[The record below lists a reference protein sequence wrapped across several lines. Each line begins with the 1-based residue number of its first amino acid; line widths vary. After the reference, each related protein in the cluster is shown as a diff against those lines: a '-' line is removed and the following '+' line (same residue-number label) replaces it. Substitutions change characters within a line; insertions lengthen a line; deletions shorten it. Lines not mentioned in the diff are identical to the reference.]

1 MKIAVVISICLLWFP
16 VFSQHAV
23 KQDTV
28 KRESRIQSAADDNKV
43 KFSAIT
49 PPLQPIPGAP
59 APFYTFYWEF
69 GDGAYSKEASPEHV
83 YKKAGDHTVQLWTT
97 NNYDNGKPPP
107 SRPQKVPV
115 KKITFNDNQP
125 VQQVLPDGFDLK
137 NNREP
142 VPEEEMVVIASYQ
155 NDTDYP
161 AHGKLYLFFNDV
173 KYKADNFQLMEVR
186 THHGEKEVQD
196 LPGVAA
202 RIAATDPGAV
212 WASSNIALLPEG
224 DRQFND
230 GSLLQTSLALEA
242 ARATY
247 RAVHVL
253 EFNDMGARERRNVFY
268 SLRTTPEMLKDTSG
282 IITVK
287 GIYVP
292 DRGADN
298 HKSKTLEMEIVTS
311 HDPNKMSVSDT
322 RLNYRFYKNKNIDF
336 KIRFQN
342 NGEGPARSIKLQ
354 VSVPE
359 AYDPRALEVKDMYPV
374 CPICPDK
381 QSTIS
386 CLDTTVS
393 KNQIL
398 FHFKNIY
405 LPGSNQKEGVD
416 YDSTKGFVKYTLRFR
431 ESIPK
436 SKTHSRTAIIFDKND
451 PILTN
456 RATTRFKPGLSI
468 GAKAGYLYYPT
479 LNNHSKSGFAGITL
493 SPFKSQHGY
502 LQAELMVGIHTYSDS
517 LYRADTVSV
526 ANGMANVFE
535 VSQRNKFTSVE
546 LYVVPVSYR
555 YNINAF
561 VGVGAGVQCSV
572 SLSDKVKE
580 EALHENY
587 FVRQKENFKEPR
599 PDLNFNSTEEKTTSF
614 ANLRPAVFAD
624 ITLGAARIGPTA
636 GVRYAYYFTDP
647 REQWQ
652 FYVLWKF

>member
-1 MKIAVVISICLLWFP
+1 MKIIVVISVCLLSLP
-16 VFSQHAV
+16 VLSQHTV
-23 KQDTV
+23 KQDTI
-28 KRESRIQSAADDNKV
+28 KRESRIQPVGDDNKV
-43 KFSAIT
+43 KFSAVT

-83 YKKAGDHTVQLWTT
+83 YKKTGDHTVQLWTT

-115 KKITFNDNQP
+115 KKITFNDTHPLQP
-125 VQQVLPDGFDLK
+125 LLPDGFDLK

-142 VPEEEMVVIASYQ
+142 VPGEEMVVIASYQ
-155 NDTDYP
+155 NDTDN
-161 AHGKLYLFFNDV
+161 AAQGKLYLFFNDV
-173 KYKADNFQLMEVR
+173 KYKADNFQLLEVR

-196 LPGVAA
+196 LPGVASHVA
-202 RIAATDPGAV
+202 VSDPDAM
-212 WASSNIALLPEG
+212 WASSRITVLPDA
-224 DRQFND
+224 DRKSD
-230 GSLLQTSLALEA
+230 EASLLQLSLELEA
-242 ARATY
+242 ARAQY

-253 EFNDMGARERRNVFY
+253 EFNDMGARESRNVFY
-268 SLRTTPEMLKDTSG
+268 SLQTTPEMLKDTSG
-282 IITVK
+282 VITVK

-322 RLNYRFYKNKNIDF
+322 RLNYRFYKNKNVDF

-342 NGEGPARSIKLQ
+342 NGEGPARSIKLE
-354 VSVPE
+354 VKVPE
-359 AYDPRALEVKDMYPV
+359 AYDPHSLEVKDMYPV

-386 CLDTTVS
+386 CLDTTFS

-405 LPGSNQKEGVD
+405 LPGSNQKEEVD

-436 SKTHSRTAIIFDKND
+436 SKTQSRTAIIFDKND

-468 GAKAGYLYYPT
+468 GAKAGYMYLPA
-479 LNNHSKSGFAGITL
+479 LNSNSKSGFLGVTL

-517 LYRADTVSV
+517 LYRVDTVSV
-526 ANGMANVFE
+526 DNGVASVFD
-535 VSQRNKFTSVE
+535 VSQRNKFTRVQ
-546 LYVVPVSYR
+546 LHVVPVSYR
-555 YNINAF
+555 YTINSF
-561 VGVGAGVQCSV
+561 IGVGAGVQFSV
-572 SLSDKVKE
+572 DLSEKKNE

-587 FVRQKENFKEPR
+587 FVSQKGNFREPR
-599 PDLNFNSTEEKTTSF
+599 RDLNFNSAEEKSTSF
-614 ANLRPAVFAD
+614 TNLRPALFAD
-624 ITLGAARIGPTA
+624 ITLGAARVGPTA
-636 GVRYAYYFTDP
+636 GVRYAYYFTTP

>member
-1 MKIAVVISICLLWFP
+1 MRITVVISICLLSFSA
-16 VFSQHAV
+16 FSQQTV

-28 KRESRIQSAADDNKV
+28 KRESRIQPTGDDNKV

-59 APFYTFYWEF
+59 AAFYTFYWEF
-69 GDGAYSKEASPEHV
+69 GDGTYSKETSPEHV
-83 YKKAGDHTVQLWTT
+83 YKKTGDHTVRLWTT

-115 KKITFNDNQP
+115 KKITFNDAAP
-125 VQQVLPDGFDLK
+125 VQPLLPDGFDLK
-137 NNREP
+137 SNREP
-142 VPEEEMVVIASYQ
+142 VPGEEMVVIVSYQ

-161 AHGKLYLFFNDV
+161 TSGKLYLFSNEK
-173 KYKADNFQLMEVR
+173 KYKANNFQLTDVR
-186 THHGEKEVQD
+186 THYGEKEVPD
-196 LPGVAA
+196 VERVASRIGVG
-202 RIAATDPGAV
+202 DPDAL
-212 WASSNIALLPEG
+212 WASRKKILLPRGERKT
-224 DRQFND
+224 DE
-230 GSLLQTSLALEA
+230 GSLLQLSQALEA
-242 ARATY
+242 ARTEY
-247 RAVHVL
+247 RNVHVL
-253 EFNDMGARERRNVFY
+253 EFNDMEARSSRNIFY
-268 SLRTTPEMLKDTSG
+268 SLTTTPEMLKDTSA

-292 DRGADN
+292 DRGVDN

-322 RLNYRFYKNKNIDF
+322 RLNYRFYKNKNVDF

-342 NGEGPARSIKLQ
+342 NGEGPAHSIKLE
-354 VSVPE
+354 VSVPD
-359 AYDPRALEVKDMYPV
+359 AYDPYALQVTDMYPV

-381 QSTIS
+381 QATIS
-386 CLDTTVS
+386 CLDTTLR
-393 KNQIL
+393 KNQIV

-431 ESIPK
+431 ESIAK
-436 SKTHSRTAIIFDKND
+436 RKTQSRTAIIFDKNE

-468 GAKAGYLYYPT
+468 GAKAGYLYNPK
-479 LNNHSKSGFAGITL
+479 LNDSKGGFVGATI

-502 LQAELMVGIHTYSDS
+502 FQAELMVGIHTYSDS
-517 LYRADTVSV
+517 LYSADTTRIDNGLMSV
-526 ANGMANVFE
+526 FD
-535 VSQRNKFTSVE
+535 VSQRNKFTQVE
-546 LYVVPVSYR
+546 LYAVPVSYR
-555 YNINAF
+555 YTINSF
-561 VGVGAGVQCSV
+561 IGFGAGVQFSV
-572 SLSDKVKE
+572 NLSEKKKE

-587 FVRQKENFKEPR
+587 IMREKGNVREPR
-599 PDLNFNSTEEKTTSF
+599 PELNFTSTDEKTTSF
-614 ANLRPAVFAD
+614 TNLRPAMFAD
-624 ITLGAARIGPTA
+624 VTLGAARLGPTA
-636 GVRYAYYFTDP
+636 GVRYAYYFTAP

>member
-1 MKIAVVISICLLWFP
+1 MRITVVISICLLS
-16 VFSQHAV
+16 FSVLGQHAV

-28 KRESRIQSAADDNKV
+28 KRESRIQPAGDDNKV

-83 YKKAGDHTVQLWTT
+83 YKKTGDYTVRLWTT

-115 KKITFNDNQP
+115 KKITFNDTNP
-125 VQQVLPDGFDLK
+125 VQPVLPDGFDLK
-137 NNREP
+137 SNRAP
-142 VPEEEMVVIASYQ
+142 VPGEEMVVIVRYQ
-155 NDTDYP
+155 NDNDYP
-161 AHGKLYLFFNDV
+161 AHGKLYLFFNER
-173 KYKADNFQLMEVR
+173 KYKADNFQLTEVR
-186 THHGEKEVQD
+186 THHGETEVQD
-196 LPGVAA
+196 VVRVAS
-202 RIAATDPGAV
+202 RMDTNDPGAL
-212 WASSNIALLPEG
+212 WASNKITLLPEA
-224 DRQFND
+224 DKKSD
-230 GSLLQTSLALEA
+230 EGSLLQLSLALEA
-242 ARATY
+242 ARAEY
-247 RAVHVL
+247 RTVHAL
-253 EFNDMGARERRNVFY
+253 EFNDMGARESRNVFY
-268 SLRTTPEMLKDTSG
+268 SLTTTPEMLKDTSA

-342 NGEGPARSIKLQ
+342 NGEGPAHSIKLQ
-354 VSVPE
+354 VAVPE
-359 AYDPRALEVKDMYPV
+359 AYDPHSLQVTDMYPV
-374 CPICPDK
+374 CPVCPDK

-386 CLDTTVS
+386 CLDTTFS
-393 KNQIL
+393 NNQIL

-405 LPGSNQKEGVD
+405 LPGSNQKEEVD

-431 ESIPK
+431 ESIAK
-436 SKTHSRTAIIFDKND
+436 SKTQSRTAIIFDKND

-456 RATTRFKPGLSI
+456 RATTRFKPGLSL
-468 GAKAGYLYYPT
+468 GAKAGYVYYPT
-479 LNNHSKSGFAGITL
+479 LKNSKGGFVGVTL

-502 LQAELMVGIHTYSDS
+502 LQAELMVGIHTHSDS
-517 LYRADTVSV
+517 LYRADTASV
-526 ANGMANVFE
+526 DNGVASVFD
-535 VSQRNKFTSVE
+535 VSQRNKFTSVQ
-546 LYVVPVSYR
+546 LYVVPISYR
-555 YNINAF
+555 YTINSF
-561 VGVGAGVQCSV
+561 IGVGTGVQLSV
-572 SLSDKVKE
+572 NLSEKTKE
-580 EALHENY
+580 EAIHENY
-587 FVRQKENFKEPR
+587 FVRQKENFREPR
-599 PDLNFNSTEEKTTSF
+599 PDLNFNSTEETTASF
-614 ANLRPAVFAD
+614 TNLRPAVFAD
-624 ITLGAARIGPTA
+624 MTLGAARIGPTA
-636 GVRYAYYFTDP
+636 GVRYAYYFTAP

>member
-1 MKIAVVISICLLWFP
+1 MKIIVVISICLLSFS
-16 VFSQHAV
+16 VFGQHAV

-28 KRESRIQSAADDNKV
+28 KRESRIQPAGDDNKV

-59 APFYTFYWEF
+59 AAFYTFYWEF
-69 GDGAYSKEASPEHV
+69 GDGEYSKEASPEHV
-83 YKKAGDHTVQLWTT
+83 YKKTGDHTVRLWTT

-115 KKITFNDNQP
+115 KKITYNDTNP
-125 VQQVLPDGFDLK
+125 VQQALPDGFDLK
-137 NNREP
+137 GNREP
-142 VPEEEMVVIASYQ
+142 VPGEEMVVIVSYQ
-155 NDTDYP
+155 NDTDYL
-161 AHGKLYLFFNDV
+161 AQGKLYLFFNEK
-173 KYKADNFQLMEVR
+173 KYKADNFQLTEVR

-196 LPGVAA
+196 VARVA
-202 RIAATDPGAV
+202 SCIDVSDRDAM
-212 WASSNIALLPEG
+212 WASNKMTLLPEG
-224 DRQFND
+224 NRKSHNE
-230 GSLLQTSLALEA
+230 SLLQLSLALEA
-242 ARATY
+242 ARAEYST
-247 RAVHVL
+247 VHAL
-253 EFNDMGARERRNVFY
+253 EFNDMAARERRNVFY
-268 SLRTTPEMLKDTSG
+268 SLRTTPEMLKDTSA

-342 NGEGPARSIKLQ
+342 NGEGPAHSIKLQ
-354 VSVPE
+354 VAVPE
-359 AYDPRALEVKDMYPV
+359 AYDPRSLQVTDMYPV

-386 CLDTTVS
+386 CLDTTFS
-393 KNQIL
+393 NNQIL

-405 LPGSNQKEGVD
+405 LPGSKQKEEVD

-431 ESIPK
+431 ESIAK
-436 SKTHSRTAIIFDKND
+436 RKTQSRTAIIFDKNE

-456 RATTRFKPGLSI
+456 RATTRFKPGISI
-468 GAKAGYLYYPT
+468 GAKAGYSYTPE
-479 LNNHSKSGFAGITL
+479 LNNSKGGFVGATL

-502 LQAELMVGIHTYSDS
+502 LQAELMVGIHTSSDS

-526 ANGMANVFE
+526 DNGIVNLFD
-535 VSQRNKFTSVE
+535 VSQRNKITRIE

-555 YNINAF
+555 YSINSF
-561 VGVGAGVQCSV
+561 IGVGAGVQFRV
-572 SLSDKVKE
+572 NLSEKVKE

-587 FVRQKENFKEPR
+587 FVRQKENFREPR
-599 PDLNFNSTEEKTTSF
+599 PELNFKSTEEKSTSS

-636 GVRYAYYFTDP
+636 GVRYAYYFTAP

-652 FYVLWKF
+652 FYALWKF

>member
-1 MKIAVVISICLLWFP
+1 MRIAVVISICLLSSP
-16 VFSQHAV
+16 VFGQHTV

-28 KRESRIQSAADDNKV
+28 KRESRIQPAADDNKV

-83 YKKAGDHTVQLWTT
+83 YKKTGDHTVQLWTT

-115 KKITFNDNQP
+115 KKITFNDARP
-125 VQQVLPDGFDLK
+125 VQPLLPDGFDLK

-142 VPEEEMVVIASYQ
+142 VPGEEMVVIASYQ

-161 AHGKLYLFFNDV
+161 THGKLYLFFNEE
-173 KYKADNFQLMEVR
+173 KYKADNFQLLEVR

-196 LPGVAA
+196 MPRVAS
-202 RIAATDPGAV
+202 RITAGDPDAL
-212 WASSNIALLPEG
+212 WASSKITLLPEG
-224 DRQFND
+224 NWKSNE
-230 GSLLQTSLALEA
+230 GSLLQTSLALEV
-242 ARATY
+242 ARAQY
-247 RAVHVL
+247 RAAHVL
-253 EFNDMGARERRNVFY
+253 EFNDMGARESRNVFY

-282 IITVK
+282 TITVK

-292 DRGADN
+292 DRGVDN

-354 VSVPE
+354 VAVPE
-359 AYDPRALEVKDMYPV
+359 VYDPHSLEVKDMYPV

-381 QSTIS
+381 QSTMS
-386 CLDTTVS
+386 CLDTTFS
-393 KNQIL
+393 NNQIL

-405 LPGSNQKEGVD
+405 LPGSNQKEEVD

-431 ESIPK
+431 GSIPK
-436 SKTHSRTAIIFDKND
+436 QKTQSRTAIIFDKND

-456 RATTRFKPGLSI
+456 RATTRFKPGMSI
-468 GAKAGYLYYPT
+468 GAKAGYINYPG
-479 LNNHSKSGFAGITL
+479 LNNYTKGGFLGVTL

-517 LYRADTVSV
+517 LHRTDTVSV
-526 ANGMANVFE
+526 ANGVANIFD
-535 VSQRNKFTSVE
+535 VSQRNKFTRVE
-546 LYVVPVSYR
+546 LHVVPVSYR
-555 YNINAF
+555 YTINPF
-561 VGVGAGVQCSV
+561 IGVGTGVQFSV
-572 SLSDKVKE
+572 DLSEKKKA
-580 EALHENY
+580 EALHESY
-587 FVRQKENFKEPR
+587 FVFKGSFREPR
-599 PDLNFNSTEEKTTSF
+599 RDLNFESSEERTTSF
-614 ANLRPAVFAD
+614 ASLRPAVFAD

-636 GVRYAYYFTDP
+636 GVRYAYYFTAP

>member
-1 MKIAVVISICLLWFP
+1 MKIAVVISICLFSFP
-16 VFSQHAV
+16 VYSQHTV

-28 KRESRIQSAADDNKV
+28 KRESRIQHVGDDNKV

-59 APFYTFYWEF
+59 AAFYTFYWEF

-83 YKKAGDHTVQLWTT
+83 YKKTGDHTVQLWTT

-115 KKITFNDNQP
+115 KKITFNDP
-125 VQQVLPDGFDLK
+125 HPAQQLLPDGFDLK

-142 VPEEEMVVIASYQ
+142 VPGEEMVVIASYQ

-161 AHGKLYLFFNDV
+161 AHGKLYLFFNEE
-173 KYKADNFQLMEVR
+173 KYKADNFQLLEVR

-196 LPGVAA
+196 LPRVASRVVVSDRDA
-202 RIAATDPGAV
+202 M
-212 WASSNIALLPEG
+212 WASSQITVLPEG
-224 DRQFND
+224 DRKSNEA
-230 GSLLQTSLALEA
+230 SLLQLSLALEA
-242 ARATY
+242 ARAEY

-253 EFNDMGARERRNVFY
+253 EFNDMEARETRNVFY

-282 IITVK
+282 TITVK

-354 VSVPE
+354 VAVPE
-359 AYDPRALEVKDMYPV
+359 AYDPHSLEVTDMYPV

-386 CLDTTVS
+386 CLDTTYS
-393 KNQIL
+393 NNQIL

-405 LPGSNQKEGVD
+405 LPGSNQKEQVD

-436 SKTHSRTAIIFDKND
+436 SKTQSRTAIIFDKND

-468 GAKAGYLYYPT
+468 GAKAWYLYYPT
-479 LNNHSKSGFAGITL
+479 QNNNSKSGFVGVTL

-502 LQAELMVGIHTYSDS
+502 LQAELMVGIHSYSDS
-517 LYRADTVSV
+517 LYRTDTVSV
-526 ANGMANVFE
+526 ANGVASVFD
-535 VSQRNKFTSVE
+535 VSQRNKFTRVE
-546 LYVVPVSYR
+546 LHVVPVSYR
-555 YNINAF
+555 YTINSF
-561 VGVGAGVQCSV
+561 IGVGTGVQFSV
-572 SLSDKVKE
+572 DLSEKKKE
-580 EALHENY
+580 EALHESY
-587 FVRQKENFKEPR
+587 FVFKGSIREPR
-599 PDLNFNSTEEKTTSF
+599 RDLNFKSAEEHTTSF
-614 ANLRPAVFAD
+614 AHLRPAVFAD

-636 GVRYAYYFTDP
+636 GVRYAYYFTSP

>member
-1 MKIAVVISICLLWFP
+1 MKIIVVISICLLS
-16 VFSQHAV
+16 FSVLGQHAV

-28 KRESRIQSAADDNKV
+28 KRESRIQPAGDDNKV

-59 APFYTFYWEF
+59 AAFYTFYWEF

-83 YKKAGDHTVQLWTT
+83 YKKTGDHTVRLWTT

-115 KKITFNDNQP
+115 KKITFNDTNP
-125 VQQVLPDGFDLK
+125 VQQALPEGFDVK
-137 NNREP
+137 GNREP
-142 VPEEEMVVIASYQ
+142 IPGEEMVVIVSYQ

-161 AHGKLYLFFNDV
+161 ANGKLYLFFNER
-173 KYKADNFQLMEVR
+173 KYKADNFQLTEVR

-196 LPGVAA
+196 LARVASRMDA
-202 RIAATDPGAV
+202 NDPDAL
-212 WASSNIALLPEG
+212 WASSKITLLPENNRKS
-224 DRQFND
+224 DD
-230 GSLLQTSLALEA
+230 GSLLQLSLALEA
-242 ARATY
+242 ARAEY
-247 RAVHVL
+247 RTVHAL
-253 EFNDMGARERRNVFY
+253 EFNDMEARESRNVFY
-268 SLRTTPEMLKDTSG
+268 SLTTTPEMLKDTSA

-342 NGEGPARSIKLQ
+342 NGEGPAHSIKLQ
-354 VSVPE
+354 VAVPE
-359 AYDPRALEVKDMYPV
+359 AYDPNSLQVTDMYPV

-386 CLDTTVS
+386 CLDTIFS
-393 KNQIL
+393 NNQIL

-405 LPGSNQKEGVD
+405 LPGSNQKEEVD

-431 ESIPK
+431 ESIAK
-436 SKTHSRTAIIFDKND
+436 SKTQSRTAIIFDKND

-468 GAKAGYLYYPT
+468 GAKAGYIYYPT
-479 LNNHSKSGFAGITL
+479 LKNSKDGFVGVTL

-502 LQAELMVGIHTYSDS
+502 LQAELMVGIHTHSDS

-526 ANGMANVFE
+526 DNGLVNLFD
-535 VSQRNKFTSVE
+535 VSQRNKLTRVE

-555 YNINAF
+555 YTVNSFI
-561 VGVGAGVQCSV
+561 GVGAGVQFSV
-572 SLSDKVKE
+572 NLSEKKKE

-587 FVRQKENFKEPR
+587 FVRQKENFREPR
-599 PDLNFNSTEEKTTSF
+599 RELNFNSTEEKTASF
-614 ANLRPAVFAD
+614 TNLRPAVFAD

-636 GVRYAYYFTDP
+636 GARYAYYFTAP

>member
-1 MKIAVVISICLLWFP
+1 MRATVVISLFLLSFSG
-16 VFSQHAV
+16 FSQHAV

-28 KRESRIQSAADDNKV
+28 KRESSIQSDAADNKV

-59 APFYTFYWEF
+59 AAFYTFYWEF
-69 GDGAYSKEASPEHV
+69 GDGEYSKEASPEHV
-83 YKKAGDHTVQLWTT
+83 YKKSGDHTVLLWTT

-115 KKITFNDNQP
+115 KKITFNDANPIQP
-125 VQQVLPDGFDLK
+125 LLPDGFDLK
-137 NNREP
+137 SNREP
-142 VPEEEMVVIASYQ
+142 VPGEEMVVIVSYQ
-155 NDTDYP
+155 NDTDNL
-161 AHGKLYLFFNDV
+161 AHGKLYLFFNEK
-173 KYKADNFQLMEVR
+173 KYKADNFQLSEVR

-196 LPGVAA
+196 APQVAS
-202 RIAATDPGAV
+202 RIKASDPHAM
-212 WASSNIALLPEG
+212 WASRTISLLPDGNRES
-224 DRQFND
+224 DE
-230 GSLLQTSLALEA
+230 GSLLQLSQALEA
-242 ARATY
+242 ARAEY
-247 RAVHVL
+247 RTVHAL
-253 EFNDMGARERRNVFY
+253 EFNDMEARERRHVFY
-268 SLRTTPEMLKDTSG
+268 SLRTTPEMLKDTSA

-322 RLNYRFYKNKNIDF
+322 RLNYRFYKNKNVDF

-342 NGEGPARSIKLQ
+342 NGEGPAHSIKLE
-354 VSVPE
+354 VAVPE
-359 AYDPRALEVKDMYPV
+359 AYDPKSLHVTDMYPV

-381 QSTIS
+381 ESTIS
-386 CLDTTVS
+386 CLDTIFRN
-393 KNQIL
+393 NQIL

-416 YDSTKGFVKYTLRFR
+416 YDSTKGFVKYTLRFQ
-431 ESIPK
+431 ESIAK
-436 SKTHSRTAIIFDKND
+436 RKTQSRTAIIFDKNE

-468 GAKAGYLYYPT
+468 GAKAGYMYYPG
-479 LNNHSKSGFAGITL
+479 LNNSKSGFVGVTL

-502 LQAELMVGIHTYSDS
+502 LQAELMVGVHTYSDS
-517 LYRADTVSV
+517 LYRADTVS
-526 ANGMANVFE
+526 ADNGVVNLFD
-535 VSQRNKFTSVE
+535 VSQRNKFTRVE

-555 YNINAF
+555 YTINSF
-561 VGVGAGVQCSV
+561 IGVGAGAQFSV
-572 SLSDKVKE
+572 NLSEKTKE

-587 FVRQKENFKEPR
+587 FVRQKENFREPR
-599 PDLNFNSTEEKTTSF
+599 PELNFKSTDEKSSSF
-614 ANLRPAVFAD
+614 TNLRPAVFAD
-624 ITLGAARIGPTA
+624 LTLGSARIGPTA
-636 GVRYAYYFTDP
+636 GVRYAYYFTAP